1 MACIFKANMKKKN
14 LKKISIVFAVF
25 FFFFVFP
32 ASGYDRSNPDKPCL
46 DCHGS
51 KASKASKAASL
62 SLESTYVHKPVA
74 LNQCSA
80 CHRQD
85 DRSAIH
91 EAVSCFKCHD
101 AQKFKGKAYRHPPM
115 EERNYCLS
123 CHRAHSSDHEFLLK
137 DEPVAF
143 CQSCHVGMK
152 MHRSHPVGGKVQDP
166 LNGRAMTCTST
177 CHNVHLSD
185 FAILTPCEDRKLCL
199 KCHVEVD
206 RIPKL
211 R

>member
-1 MACIFKANMKKKN
+1 MRRSFEGNMKKKS
-14 LKKISIVFAVF
+14 LKKFLVVSAAFLSF
-25 FFFFVFP
+25 FFFP

-46 DCHGS
+46 DCHS
-51 KASKASKAASL
+51 SKAAGAASV
-62 SLESTYVHKPVA
+62 SLESKYVHKPVA

-85 DRSAIH
+85 DRSSIA

-101 AQKFKGKAYRHPPM
+101 VQKFKGKAYRHPPM

-137 DEPVAF
+137 DEPVVF
-143 CQSCHVGMK
+143 CQSCHADMK

-166 LNGRAMTCTST
+166 LKGRAMTCTST
-177 CHNVHLSD
+177 CHTVHLSD
-185 FAILTPCEDRKLCL
+185 LAILTPCEDRKLCL
-199 KCHVEVD
+199 KCHVEAG
-206 RIPKL
+206 K
-211 R
+211 